1 MEDNRRIETEDHQ
14 EFEED
19 EGMESL
25 NRGEIDSLFCPI
37 CFEAWTS
44 GGEHQICCLPCG
56 HIYGF
61 SCINKWLKRSPN
73 CRKCPQCKKLC
84 KLKDVRV
91 LYAARLCVADEELQK
106 RVITLEAECAYLK
119 QSHKSVYERV
129 LEEMRNEMD
138 EKSMELKGKFR
149 EICEEMDARHK
160 LNEARCE
167 ALEKMFPEM
176 PNMRG
181 N

>member
-1 MEDNRRIETEDHQ
+1 MEDNRLIEKEEHHQ
-14 EFEED
+14 DFEED
-19 EGMESL
+19 KVKESL
-25 NRGEIDSLFCPI
+25 NRGEIDGLFCPI
-37 CFEAWTS
+37 CFQAWTS
-44 GGEHQICCLPCG
+44 GGEYQIC
-56 HIYGF
+56 
-61 SCINKWLKRSPN
+61 PN
-73 CRKCPQCKKLC
+73 SRKCPQCKKLC

-91 LYAARLCVADEELQK
+91 LHAARLCVADEELQK
-106 RVITLEAECAYLK
+106 RVITLEAECDYLK
-119 QSHKSVYERV
+119 QSQKNVYECV

-149 EICEEMDARHK
+149 EMCDEMDARHK

-181 N
+181 S